1 MGGGC
6 QVQITIRG
14 KNVPVSDSLKNYVE
28 KKLSKLT
35 RYFDSIQEA
44 QVVVSTVSD
53 SYSVEVTIPL
63 NGGIILRGEELSREN
78 YYEAVDLVA
87 EKLEKQI
94 HKYRT
99 KLYRKLRHQG
109 LKDLIAEMGEDTDDT
124 KKDEPIIVKTKHFPI
139 KPMLVDEAI
148 MQMNLLGH
156 DFFVF
161 SNAETGQANVV
172 YRRKDGKY
180 GLIEPEY

>member
-1 MGGGC
+1 
-6 QVQITIRG
+6 
-14 KNVPVSDSLKNYVE
+14 
-28 KKLSKLT
+28 SKLT

-124 KKDEPIIVKTKHFPI
+124 KKDERIIVKTKHFPI

-172 YRRKDGKY
+172 YRRKDGNY